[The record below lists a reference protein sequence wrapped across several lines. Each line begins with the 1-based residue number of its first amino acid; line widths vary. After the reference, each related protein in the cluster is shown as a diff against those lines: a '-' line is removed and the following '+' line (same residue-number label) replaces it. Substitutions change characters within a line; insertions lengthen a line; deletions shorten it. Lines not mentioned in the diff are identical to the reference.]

1 MDRNIQVEKKN
12 RVPGCVIALLILLI
26 LIAGGILYVLKSG
39 MVSQGPSPDM
49 LGSLMGS
56 STTTVAHGNLTAAID
71 EASGTV
77 RSNRSITLKWK
88 TTGTVSAIHAAIG
101 DRVKKDEVL
110 AELSPDTLPVSVL
123 SASVE
128 LAQAQE
134 DYAKLENTAE
144 RIAKAL
150 SELVTAQ
157 KAVDDAKQAV
167 ADLDPNLAS
176 SDAVRI
182 AYENF
187 QKAQAQFDASKDK
200 FEEVRSADPDN
211 DARKKRIGDVV
222 GYRNARDNA
231 LAEYRRYLNGGDA
244 LEREIREAALQLAE
258 ATLIE
263 KQQAYEDAKAGP
275 TQAELAAAQA
285 KISAAQTTIDYAK
298 LIAPFDGV
306 ITKLDAKVN
315 ETITSDQV
323 DVTTAA
329 QIDDLSQLF
338 VDIAVSEL
346 EISQVKV
353 GQEATVQFISIPGRV
368 YHGVV
373 SSVADTGKTDT
384 SNNSVSFT
392 VTIRL
397 TDADAAVVPGLT
409 ADIQIPIAS
418 ATDVNYL
425 PIQAV
430 YMEDGQAY
438 VNRIE
443 ADGSTTKI
451 PVELGVMSGLH
462 VEVKSDELSEG
473 QEVETFDKSGSDDMN
488 SMPQI
493 MFF

>member
-182 AYENF
+182 A
-187 QKAQAQFDASKDK
+187 
-200 FEEVRSADPDN
+200 
-211 DARKKRIGDVV
+211 
-222 GYRNARDNA
+222 
-231 LAEYRRYLNGGDA
+231 
-244 LEREIREAALQLAE
+244 
-258 ATLIE
+258 
-263 KQQAYEDAKAGP
+263 
-275 TQAELAAAQA
+275 
-285 KISAAQTTIDYAK
+285 
-298 LIAPFDGV
+298 
-306 ITKLDAKVN
+306 
-315 ETITSDQV
+315 
-323 DVTTAA
+323 
-329 QIDDLSQLF
+329 
-338 VDIAVSEL
+338 
-346 EISQVKV
+346 
-353 GQEATVQFISIPGRV
+353 
-368 YHGVV
+368 
-373 SSVADTGKTDT
+373 
-384 SNNSVSFT
+384 
-392 VTIRL
+392 
-397 TDADAAVVPGLT
+397 
-409 ADIQIPIAS
+409 
-418 ATDVNYL
+418 
-425 PIQAV
+425 
-430 YMEDGQAY
+430 
-438 VNRIE
+438 
-443 ADGSTTKI
+443 
-451 PVELGVMSGLH
+451 
-462 VEVKSDELSEG
+462 
-473 QEVETFDKSGSDDMN
+473 
-488 SMPQI
+488 
-493 MFF
+493 

>member
-182 AYENF
+182 AYENY

-298 LIAPFDGV
+298 LIAPFD
-306 ITKLDAKVN
+306 
-315 ETITSDQV
+315 
-323 DVTTAA
+323 
-329 QIDDLSQLF
+329 
-338 VDIAVSEL
+338 
-346 EISQVKV
+346 
-353 GQEATVQFISIPGRV
+353 
-368 YHGVV
+368 
-373 SSVADTGKTDT
+373 KTYT
-384 SNNSVSFT
+384 
-392 VTIRL
+392 
-397 TDADAAVVPGLT
+397 
-409 ADIQIPIAS
+409 
-418 ATDVNYL
+418 
-425 PIQAV
+425 
-430 YMEDGQAY
+430 
-438 VNRIE
+438 
-443 ADGSTTKI
+443 
-451 PVELGVMSGLH
+451 
-462 VEVKSDELSEG
+462 
-473 QEVETFDKSGSDDMN
+473 
-488 SMPQI
+488 
-493 MFF
+493 